1 MISAVTF
8 WRFPEEEDE
17 FVRFLLSFGPI
28 VAVPKGKVRDKSLL
42 TPIPPTDLLQQNPPQ
57 ILLWLPTLVK
67 DLPIRSY
74 PDEAVESFG
83 VLFTRLPV
91 FTYRR
96 GQFRAPNQLTYS
108 HVTGNWTVLSA
119 DESRILD
126 QPDEFIK
133 WGKKVLA
140 WIRKQ
145 TPEWHQ
151 YKTRRITKS
160 VSEAI
165 RSGLK
170 IIS

>member
-17 FVRFLLSFGPI
+17 FVRFLLSFGPV
-28 VAVPKGKVRDKSLL
+28 VAAPKGKVRDKSLL
-42 TPIPPTDLLQQNPPQ
+42 TPIPLTELLQQNPPQ
-57 ILLWLPTLVK
+57 ILLWLPTLVE

-74 PDEAVESFG
+74 PDEDGESFG
-83 VLFTRLPV
+83 VLFTRVPV
-91 FTYRR
+91 LTYRR
-96 GQFRAPNQLTYS
+96 GQFRPPNQLTPS
-108 HVTGNWTVLSA
+108 HITGNWTVLSA
-119 DESRILD
+119 DQSRILR
-126 QPDEFIK
+126 QPDDFIK

-140 WIRKQ
+140 WVRKQ

-151 YKTRRITKS
+151 YKNYRITKR

-165 RSGLK
+165 RSGLE